1 MLTCVG
7 LARIHVIDSGL
18 AGNCLPSAP
27 GSGMIFTLMNQYRL
41 KLRRANT
48 KCVMNALILNMLDCA
63 LATCVLK
70 LDQP

>member
-18 AGNCLPSAP
+18 AGNCLPSAL
-27 GSGMIFTLMNQYRL
+27 GFGMIFTLMNQYRL
-41 KLRRANT
+41 KHLRAVT
-48 KCVMNALILNMLDCA
+48 KCVMNVLILSMLDCA

-70 LDQP
+70 LVQP